1 MTEIY
6 IAGAVRTAIG
16 KFGGALAETTA
27 VELGAAAANGAL
39 KRAGVDAKAIEE
51 VFFGHARQA
60 NCGPNPAR
68 QVASRA
74 GVPFESPA
82 ITINQACASGLRS
95 IALACGAIAAGE
107 RSTCLVGGMESM
119 SNTPYMLPRARW
131 GYRLGHGELV
141 DGMYKDGFHCPI
153 ADQLMGRTAENLA
166 EQYTISRDEQD
177 QYAVESQHRAGAALS
192 RHAEDMVA
200 VSIKGP
206 KGQPAEFLT
215 DEHVRADATL
225 AGMAKLPSVF
235 KKEGTVHAGNSSGI
249 TDGAAA
255 AIVLSGESAKR
266 LGVKPLA
273 RIVDFTVVGVDP
285 KIMGIGPVPAVRQ
298 LIERTGIGLD
308 KIDLIELNEA
318 FAAQVIACQR
328 DLKLDMSRV
337 NVNGGAIALGHP
349 IGCTG
354 TRIVVTLLNEM
365 VRRRARY
372 GLATLCVSGGMGM
385 AMLFERV

>member
-1 MTEIY
+1 MTDIY
-6 IAGAVRTAIG
+6 IAGTVRTAIG
-16 KFGGALAETTA
+16 KFGGSLTETTA
-27 VELGAAAANGAL
+27 VELGTAAAIGAL
-39 KRAGVDAKAIEE
+39 KRAGVDPKAIDE
-51 VFFGHARQA
+51 VFFGQARQA

-74 GVPFESPA
+74 GVPYESPA
-82 ITINQACASGLRS
+82 MTINQACASGLRT
-95 IALACGAIAAGE
+95 IALAFSAIASGE
-107 RSTCLVGGMESM
+107 RNACLIGGMESM

-141 DGMYKDGFHCPI
+141 DGMYKDGFHCPV

-166 EQYTISRDEQD
+166 EQYSIPRDEQD
-177 QYAVESQHRAGAALS
+177 QYAVESQRRAGAAQGK
-192 RHAEDMVA
+192 HAEDMISVA
-200 VSIKGP
+200 IKGP
-206 KGQPAEFLT
+206 KGQPIDFTT
-215 DEHVRADATL
+215 DEHARADATL
-225 AGMAKLPSVF
+225 AGMAKLPPVF

-255 AIVLSGESAKR
+255 GIVLSSDAVKR
-266 LGVKPLA
+266 MGVTPMA

-285 KIMGIGPVPAVRQ
+285 KIMGIGPVPAVRK
-298 LIERTGIGLD
+298 LIERTKIGLD
-308 KIDLIELNEA
+308 QIDLIELNEA
-318 FAAQVIACQR
+318 FAVQVIACQR
-328 DLKLDMSRV
+328 DLKLDLGKV

-365 VRRRARY
+365 ARRKSRY

-385 AMLFERV
+385 AMLFERA

>member
-1 MTEIY
+1 MAEIY

-16 KFGGALAETTA
+16 KFGGTLAETPA
-27 VELGAAAANGAL
+27 VDLGVAAAIGAL
-39 KRAGVDAKAIEE
+39 KRANVDPKSIDE

-74 GVPFESPA
+74 GVPYESPA
-82 ITINQACASGLRS
+82 MTVNQACASGLRS
-95 IALACGAIAAGE
+95 IALAFGAIAAGE

-131 GYRLGHGELV
+131 GYRLGHGELT

-166 EQYTISRDEQD
+166 EQYNISRDEQD
-177 QYAVESQHRAGAALS
+177 QYAVESQHRAGAAQS

-206 KGQPAEFLT
+206 KGQLTDFLI

-225 AGMAKLPSVF
+225 TGMAKLPSVF

-285 KIMGIGPVPAVRQ
+285 KIMGIGPVPAVRK

-354 TRIVVTLLNEM
+354 ARITVTLLNEM
-365 VRRRARY
+365 VRRNARY
-372 GLATLCVSGGMGM
+372 GLATLCVSGGMGI
-385 AMLFERV
+385 AMLFERA